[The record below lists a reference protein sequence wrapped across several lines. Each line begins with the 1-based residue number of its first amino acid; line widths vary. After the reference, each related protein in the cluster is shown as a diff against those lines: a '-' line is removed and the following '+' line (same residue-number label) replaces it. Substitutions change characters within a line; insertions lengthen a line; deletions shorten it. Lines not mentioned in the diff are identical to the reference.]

1 MLLKVSEFNFP
12 DTVRRKYFPLVIRAS
27 PPEGWPRGTV
37 VMSESKVPYRCF
49 LQIIGASP
57 AAEFQAEIGEYPDN
71 DARIALSMLEEIAL
85 NCPLREDEAAGI
97 KKDYET
103 ASTALQENRPPLFV
117 QGLIPPI
124 FCAFEAGVL
133 SFSSAL
139 VLSLYTNAQVQWE
152 IAGLG
157 LLDKSPEAA
166 LKVFTDPFFPGDLLN
181 PLEREPGRLKALGC
195 DSLKDFLKERSPLS
209 YGRSRFL
216 MRLAAAI
223 PPQKRAGLTSDHG
236 ELLLT
241 IGKAKREA
249 LFRGQRISVDG
260 REFDL
265 KDLRGLNR
273 PETRRLIRKRGKRW
287 RSSLRNIV
295 PASTGARP
303 SRIIFRMTAMTMV
316 CSS

>member
-1 MLLKVSEFNFP
+1 MLLRASEFSFP
-12 DTVRRKYFPLVIRAS
+12 DTVRRKYFPLIIRAS

-37 VMSESKVPYRCF
+37 VVSENKVPYRCF

-57 AAEFQAEIGEYPDN
+57 ASEFEAEIGEYQDN
-71 DARIALSMLEEIAL
+71 DPRMALSMLEEIAL

-103 ASTALQENRPPLFV
+103 ASTAVDDNRPPLFV

-124 FCAFEAGVL
+124 FCAFEGGIL

-139 VLSLYTNAQVQWE
+139 ILSLYTNAQVQWE

-166 LKVFTDPFFPGDLLN
+166 LKVFTDPFFPGDILN
-181 PLEREPGRLKALGC
+181 RMARDPGKLRALGYE
-195 DSLKDFLKERSPLS
+195 SFKDFLNEHSPFS

-223 PPQKRAGLTSDHG
+223 PSHSRIGLTSDHG
-236 ELLLT
+236 EFLL
-241 IGKAKREA
+241 
-249 LFRGQRISVDG
+249 
-260 REFDL
+260 
-265 KDLRGLNR
+265 
-273 PETRRLIRKRGKRW
+273 
-287 RSSLRNIV
+287 
-295 PASTGARP
+295 
-303 SRIIFRMTAMTMV
+303 
-316 CSS
+316 

>member
-1 MLLKVSEFNFP
+1 MLLKVSKFHFP
-12 DTVRRKYFPLVIRAS
+12 NAVRAKYFPVVARAS

-57 AAEFQAEIGEYPDN
+57 ASEFEAEIGEYQDSDP
-71 DARIALSMLEEIAL
+71 RIALSMHEEIAL

-103 ASTALQENRPPLFV
+103 ASTESDEKRPPLFV

-124 FCAFEAGVL
+124 FCAFEGGIL

-139 VLSLYTNAQVQWE
+139 ILSLYTNAQVQWE

-157 LLDKSPEAA
+157 LLDKSPEAV
-166 LKVFTDPFFPGDLLN
+166 LKVLTDPFFPGDILN
-181 PLEREPGRLKALGC
+181 WVARQPGKLRALGYE
-195 DSLKDFLKERSPLS
+195 SFKDFLNEQSPFS

-223 PPQKRAGLTSDHG
+223 PAQNRSGLTSDYG
-236 ELLLT
+236 ELLLI
-241 IGKAKREA
+241 IGKARREA
-249 LFRGQRISVDG
+249 LFRSDRISLDG
-260 REFDL
+260 RMLAL
-265 KDLRGLNR
+265 KEILRLSR
-273 PETRRLIRKRGKRW
+273 VETRRLIRKAREEKG
-287 RSSLRNIV
+287 
-295 PASTGARP
+295 GAK
-303 SRIIFRMTAMTMV
+303 A
-316 CSS
+316 

>member
-1 MLLKVSEFNFP
+1 MLLKASEFHFP
-12 DTVRRKYFPLVIRAS
+12 DALRAKYFPLVIRAS
-27 PPEGWPRGTV
+27 PPEGWPLGIV
-37 VMSESKVPYRCF
+37 VVSETKVPYRNF
-49 LQIIGASP
+49 LQTIGASP
-57 AAEFQAEIGEYPDN
+57 ATEFEAEIGEYQDRDP
-71 DARIALSMLEEIAL
+71 RITLSMLEEIAL

-97 KKDYET
+97 KKEYET
-103 ASTALQENRPPLFV
+103 ASTESDEKRPSLFV
-117 QGLIPPI
+117 QGLISPI
-124 FCAFEAGVL
+124 FCAFEAGVF

-157 LLDKSPEAA
+157 LLDKSPEVA
-166 LKVFTDPFFPGDLLN
+166 LRVLTDPFFPGDILN
-181 PLEREPGRLKALGC
+181 RVAHESAKLRALGYEGF
-195 DSLKDFLKERSPLS
+195 KDFLNEHSPFS

-223 PPQKRAGLTSDHG
+223 PAQKRAGLTSDHG

-249 LFRGQRISVDG
+249 LFRDQRISVDG

-273 PETRRLIRKRGKRW
+273 TEARRVVRKAREDKG
-287 RSSLRNIV
+287 
-295 PASTGARP
+295 GAQ
-303 SRIIFRMTAMTMV
+303 A
-316 CSS
+316 